1 MGKVMKGNKWK
12 IYICRKLYSKP
23 DLNRKLICLKR
34 SFDEV
39 CEILNHGG
47 CCGKQKLVRNAG
59 VYYEN
64 QSDGG

>member
-1 MGKVMKGNKWK
+1 MVWKMGKVMKGNKWK

-47 CCGKQKLVRNAG
+47 CCGK
-59 VYYEN
+59 
-64 QSDGG
+64 